1 MANGRLILPALGLRN
16 TKRMVQHRLTILRTG
31 CPLSPQALNNT
42 HVAPMRTTLSFEMA
56 GIPILVGLVHTPAE
70 GILQVARVRV
80 PSEVDNVRYHPML
93 SGGEHVSRFATA
105 GCPDAGHVVLVRQHI
120 SPVTAPAGLVNHL
133 RPGHICSD
141 TKPPAVLDVETG
153 QILQRHGELLPRLT
167 MIPEI
172 GHQVSRGAQEA
183 AGNRLHVC
191 THEII
196 EDGGG
201 LRPGGR
207 PPRRHSHAGQLPEQ
221 PLYCAVRA
229 VGPWA
234 GSKSPQSE

>member
-31 CPLSPQALNNT
+31 CPLSPQVLNNT

-105 GCPDAGHVVLVRQHI
+105 AHGVVAHI
-120 SPVTAPAGLVNHL
+120 VHL
-133 RPGHICSD
+133 AWYAYPGHLEDPFCRRVYEPDEYGDPRHSEEESGPHRGNVRVVQD
-141 TKPPAVLDVETG
+141 LGGKWAPSPQYGEAVLNHALG
-153 QILQRHGELLPRLT
+153 I
-167 MIPEI
+167 
-172 GHQVSRGAQEA
+172 AQ
-183 AGNRLHVC
+183 
-191 THEII
+191 
-196 EDGGG
+196 
-201 LRPGGR
+201 
-207 PPRRHSHAGQLPEQ
+207 
-221 PLYCAVRA
+221 
-229 VGPWA
+229 
-234 GSKSPQSE
+234 SKGW